1 MTKEQFDKTYGLQE
15 RQFGLTQQQAEWQ
28 KQAQQA
34 QLGLDWASLQAQN
47 KGPGNAFQLW
57 GLQQAAV
64 RTQLPQW
71 QQALQSV
78 LQQQGIV
85 PPQGLYA
92 QPRTGPPQAAQA
104 PGRVVPEAPAVVAPL
119 APGQAPQLPPA
130 VLPQQVNARQ
140 WQALTPSAQ
149 QGIVGLAGQ
158 QGWYEQD
165 WLDQMARMFPKGA
178 GTGATQYRWY

>member
-1 MTKEQFDKTYGLQE
+1 L
-15 RQFGLTQQQAEWQ
+15 AI
-28 KQAQQA
+28 
-34 QLGLDWASLQAQN
+34 DWATLQAQN

-57 GLQQAAV
+57 GLQQAAA

-85 PPQGLYA
+85 PQQGLYGQQQRA
-92 QPRTGPPQAAQA
+92 GTPQAAQA
-104 PGRVVPEAPAVVAPL
+104 PGQVVPEAPTGYAPL

-130 VLPQQVNARQ
+130 VLPQQVNAAQ

-149 QGIVGLAGQ
+149 QGIAGLAGQ

-165 WLDQMARMFPKGA
+165 WLDQMQRMFPKGNA
-178 GTGATQYRWY
+178 TGSTSYRWY